1 MSSNSSDNPLIRF
14 VAFWW
19 ALGVFSLFGVALL
32 VAKLFFGGEAPETSD
47 LEAAAATKRYEAAA
61 KVKSA
66 QEANL
71 AYKEVEAGKVVQV
84 HPHDVFTVVGKE
96 LVSSKSAAVKDP
108 AQIIPGGIAAQA
120 VATAP
125 AADFGAVDKMS
136 PPAGTAPDAAAMT
149 AGQATYAICA
159 ACHGMDGKGTP
170 MVGPPL
176 AGSEWV
182 DGPVSNLIRI
192 QLRGLTGPIHVGG
205 QELTFAAP
213 MMPVIAAMD
222 DATIANVLTYV
233 RNSFGHKAGPVLP
246 DQVKALRSETG
257 KPPLTEAEL
266 IKP

>member
-1 MSSNSSDNPLIRF
+1 MSSQNDNPLIRF

-19 ALGVFSLFGVALL
+19 ALGVFSLFAVILLAL
-32 VAKLFFGGEAPETSD
+32 KLLGGGKAESNPLE
-47 LEAAAATKRYEAAA
+47 EAAAAKRYEAAA

-66 QEANL
+66 QAANL

-84 HPHDVFTVVGKE
+84 PPHDVFPIIGKE
-96 LVSSKSAAVKDP
+96 LVASKGVAVKDP
-108 AQIIPGGIAAQA
+108 AQIIPGGPA
-120 VATAP
+120 VNTSAD
-125 AADFGAVDKMS
+125 ADFGAIDKMS
-136 PPAGTAPDAAAMT
+136 PPAGTAPDEAAMA
-149 AGQATYAICA
+149 AGKAMFTVCA

-192 QLRGLTGPIHVGG
+192 QFRGLTGPIHVGG

-233 RNSFGHKAGPVLP
+233 RNSFGHSAGPVLP

-257 KPPLTEAEL
+257 KPPLTEADL
-266 IKP
+266 IKPTKP